1 MRKQTPKVDAEFV
14 DTPRRRAHHRIRRH
28 ASRGID
34 TWQLYSFLDGLAH
47 VTVKQLS
54 QVRELLRKIVAD
66 QSVWDTLETA
76 RQHEHDRDATIQ
88 LLRAVY
94 AKLGKERA

>member
-47 VTVKQLS
+47 D
-54 QVRELLRKIVAD
+54 RE
-66 QSVWDTLETA
+66 E
-76 RQHEHDRDATIQ
+76 TIQ
-88 LLRAVY
+88 SLRNIY
-94 AKLGKERA
+94 AKFGKRTRGGKEA